1 MEIWGKLQEAFVR
14 RLCVA
19 ILLAAA
25 SFRLFAQQSTAK
37 ELLDPSESIAQH
49 LKDAQAPRAA
59 ASAFIRRVDHIVID
73 SDTPE
78 ALFRLFSEQFE
89 LPLGFPYKS
98 YGTFS
103 SGGVGFGNVILE
115 FIHAQ
120 GLHPGL
126 AGVAFEPATI
136 EEASSMLDA
145 LGVKHDLAKPVYQPD
160 SSGGKRLGWTTM
172 ELGLAADG
180 FFLCKYNM
188 SVEPRRTRIRQEL
201 DARNGGP
208 LGVDSVSEVV
218 VGVRDLEAAENQLRS
233 LLGPPSQG
241 ESSLWA
247 VGAGPAIRLVNDK
260 QDHLKEVRVKV
271 HSLQRARAYLKEQGL
286 LGADSES
293 DLTFNKGRVGEVNIV
308 LLQ

>member
-1 MEIWGKLQEAFVR
+1 MW
-14 RLCVA
+14 RLCIA
-19 ILLAAA
+19 MLLTAAPLL
-25 SFRLFAQQSTAK
+25 LFGQPSAVK
-37 ELLDPSESIAQH
+37 PLFLDPPVSLTPH
-49 LKDAQAPRAA
+49 LKDAKASQSA
-59 ASAFIRRVDHIVID
+59 ASAFIHQVDHIVID

-78 ALFRLFSEQFE
+78 ALFHLFSEQLK
-89 LPLGFPYKS
+89 LPLGFPFKS

-136 EEASSMLDA
+136 EEASSTLDA
-145 LGVKHDLAKPVYQPD
+145 LGVKHDSAKPVFQPD

-172 ELGLAADG
+172 DLDLASDG
-180 FFLCKYNM
+180 FFLCKYSV
-188 SVEPRRTRIRQEL
+188 SVEPRRARIRAEL

-218 VGVRDLEAAENQLRS
+218 VGVRDLAAARSQFRS
-233 LLGPPSQG
+233 LLGPPRQG
-241 ESSLWA
+241 ETSLWT
-247 VGAGPAIRLVNDK
+247 VGPGPAIRLVTDK
-260 QDHLKEVRVKV
+260 LDHLKEVRVKV
-271 HSLQRARAYLKEQGL
+271 HSLEKARAYLREQGL
-286 LGADSES
+286 LGLDSDSE
-293 DLTFNKGRVGEVNIV
+293 LTFNKARVGETNIV

>member
-1 MEIWGKLQEAFVR
+1 MR

-19 ILLAAA
+19 TLLAAA
-25 SFRLFAQQSTAK
+25 SLRLLAQQSTAK
-37 ELLDPSESIAQH
+37 QLVSDP
-49 LKDAQAPRAA
+49 A
-59 ASAFIRRVDHIVID
+59 ASAAFHAKDGQLSQAAARAFIRQIDHIVID

-78 ALFRLFSEQFE
+78 ALFHLFSEKLE

-98 YGTFS
+98 YGAFS

-136 EEASSMLDA
+136 EEASSTLDA
-145 LGVKHDLAKPVYQPD
+145 RGVKHDPAKPVYQPD
-160 SSGGKRLGWTTM
+160 PSGGQRLGWTTM

-180 FFLCKYNM
+180 FFLCKYNV
-188 SVEPRRTRIRQEL
+188 SVEPRRARIRAEL

-218 VGVRDLEAAENQLRS
+218 VGVRDLAAAEDQFRR
-233 LLGPPSQG
+233 LLGPPRQG
-241 ESSLWA
+241 ETSVWT
-247 VGAGPAIRLVNDK
+247 VGAGPAIRLVTDG

-286 LGADSES
+286 LGADSGNE
-293 DLTFNKGRVGEVNIV
+293 LTLNGARLGETNIV

>member
-1 MEIWGKLQEAFVR
+1 M
-14 RLCVA
+14 
-19 ILLAAA
+19 LLTAA
-25 SFRLFAQQSTAK
+25 SLRLFAQQSAAK
-37 ELLDPSESIAQH
+37 QLFLDPSASTTPH
-49 LKDAQAPRAA
+49 LKDAQGSQAA
-59 ASAFIRRVDHIVID
+59 ASAFIRQVDHIVID

-78 ALFRLFSEQFE
+78 ALFHLFSEQLE

-136 EEASSMLDA
+136 EEASSTLDA
-145 LGVKHDLAKPVYQPD
+145 LGVKHDPARPVYQPD

-180 FFLCKYNM
+180 FFLCKYNV
-188 SVEPRRTRIRQEL
+188 SVEPRRARIREEL

-208 LGVDSVSEVV
+208 SWGRFRLG
-218 VGVRDLEAAENQLRS
+218 
-233 LLGPPSQG
+233 
-241 ESSLWA
+241 
-247 VGAGPAIRLVNDK
+247 
-260 QDHLKEVRVKV
+260 
-271 HSLQRARAYLKEQGL
+271 
-286 LGADSES
+286 
-293 DLTFNKGRVGEVNIV
+293 GRGWGS
-308 LLQ
+308 

>member
-1 MEIWGKLQEAFVR
+1 MR
-14 RLCVA
+14 RN
-19 ILLAAA
+19 A
-25 SFRLFAQQSTAK
+25 SRTASLRLFAQQSTAK
-37 ELLDPSESIAQH
+37 QLLFDQSASTAPH
-49 LKDAQAPRAA
+49 PKDAQASLAA
-59 ASAFIRRVDHIVID
+59 ASAFIRQVDHIVID

-78 ALFRLFSEQFE
+78 ALFHLFSEQLE

-98 YGTFS
+98 YGAFS

-126 AGVAFEPATI
+126 VGVAFESATI
-136 EEASSMLDA
+136 EEASSTLDA
-145 LGVKHDLAKPVYQPD
+145 RGVRHDPAKPVYQPD
-160 SSGGKRLGWTTM
+160 SSGGRRLGWTTM

-180 FFLCKYNM
+180 FFLCKYNV
-188 SVEPRRTRIRQEL
+188 SVEPRRARIRAEL

-218 VGVRDLEAAENQLRS
+218 VGVRNLATAQNQFRS
-233 LLGPPSQG
+233 LLGPPT
-241 ESSLWA
+241 ESETSLWT
-247 VGAGPAIRLVNDK
+247 VGVGPAIRLVTDS

-271 HSLQRARAYLKEQGL
+271 HSLQKARAYLKEQGL
-286 LGADSES
+286 LGADIGNE
-293 DLTFNKGRVGEVNIV
+293 LTFNGARLGETNIV